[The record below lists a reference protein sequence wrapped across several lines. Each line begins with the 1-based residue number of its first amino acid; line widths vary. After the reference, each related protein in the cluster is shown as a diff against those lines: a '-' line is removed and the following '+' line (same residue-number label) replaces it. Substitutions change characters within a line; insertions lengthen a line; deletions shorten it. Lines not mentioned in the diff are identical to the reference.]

1 MESWCI
7 WPTAFLMFPSIP
19 SIYLL
24 VLFHNVAP
32 ATLRPFSQHH
42 EEAYKKKPLFLEDRS
57 VRTRAKMLIGSW
69 STVMPQAG
77 CRWFR
82 WEWETQTCV
91 DIIYLVEFP
100 VLGLHGGAA
109 LTCRG
114 CRGISCCP
122 VLPPSS
128 WGGAM
133 TVLPPRAAG
142 KPGFA
147 LPLQPQPVIAREEG
161 PPRIWNIAQ
170 GKSRSQPLWQASTHL
185 QGFALSA

>member
-1 MESWCI
+1 MRKH
-7 WPTAFLMFPSIP
+7 TKKT
-19 SIYLL
+19 LL
-24 VLFHNVAP
+24 
-32 ATLRPFSQHH
+32 
-42 EEAYKKKPLFLEDRS
+42 LEDRS

-100 VLGLHGGAA
+100 VLGLHGRAA

-128 WGGAM
+128 CGGAM

-147 LPLQPQPVIAREEG
+147 LPLQPQSVIAREEG

-185 QGFALSA
+185 QGLALSA